1 VRLCRG
7 DGESVQIPSYF
18 PSAQA
23 PHFLCCLTE
32 VNSEIN
38 SKNGQFEGAN
48 RIQRE
53 QGTLKWEQEKLMV
66 FKHEIEIMT
75 GSSEARLGTVF
86 FLCET
91 HSRSLHS
98 PLKKHLFFD

>member
-1 VRLCRG
+1 LPKTSFLPHLKVLAASEKRN
-7 DGESVQIPSYF
+7 
-18 PSAQA
+18 QA
-23 PHFLCCLTE
+23 GQ
-32 VNSEIN
+32 IN

-86 FLCET
+86 FSARRTRVRCTL
-91 HSRSLHS
+91 RS
-98 PLKKHLFFD
+98 KNIFFFD

>member
-1 VRLCRG
+1 VLAASEKRN
-7 DGESVQIPSYF
+7 
-18 PSAQA
+18 QA
-23 PHFLCCLTE
+23 GQ
-32 VNSEIN
+32 IN

-86 FLCET
+86 F
-91 HSRSLHS
+91 SLRDALAFVALS
-98 PLKKHLFFD
+98 AQKTSFF